1 MFTKAGVPEG
11 FSATEISD
19 SDALT
24 SPSNLLVTRPTSKK
38 ENKKVKKRPVAL
50 DGAKATDVLP
60 GALSVTAEGVIEQG
74 ERLDDGEAGM
84 NVRDTPKLVN
94 DSPSRTNSAGSSRR
108 TLLVD
113 TDAGKAAAGAAEASW
128 TNDNDASELVD
139 PAMNSTIA
147 DSTPSQPQ

>member
-24 SPSNLLVTRPTSKK
+24 SPSNLLVTRQTSKK

-50 DGAKATDVLP
+50 EGAKGTDVLP
-60 GALSVTAEGVIEQG
+60 GALSVTAEGVTEQG

-94 DSPSRTNSAGSSRR
+94 DSPSRTNSAGSSRM